1 MLVAGIIPTLFL
13 VDSWGRRPIL
23 LIGGIGM
30 ALCLSAVGGLQ
41 YRVDSLND
49 LSPELASTAS
59 GIFACTFRAFQ
70 V

>member
-23 LIGGIGM
+23 IFGGVGM

-41 YRVDSLND
+41 YHVDH
-49 LSPELASTAS
+49 LSDASPQIAS
-59 GIFACTFRAFQ
+59 AANGIFACKSFP
-70 V
+70 